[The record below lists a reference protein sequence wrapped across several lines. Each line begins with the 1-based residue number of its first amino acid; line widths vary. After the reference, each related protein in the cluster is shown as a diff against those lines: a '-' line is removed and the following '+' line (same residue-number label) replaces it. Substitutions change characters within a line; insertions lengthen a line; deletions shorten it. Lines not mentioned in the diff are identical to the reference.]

1 MQLRTQAWPGDQ
13 GFNVLTDRRPAF
25 IHSVPRSPEIYASG
39 IWKFDALLA
48 NIKCPNE
55 ASRGVSGWEVE
66 KI

>member
-13 GFNVLTDRRPAF
+13 GFNVLTERRPAF
-25 IHSVPRSPEIYASG
+25 IHGVPQTPEIYASG

-55 ASRGVSGWEVE
+55 ASR
-66 KI
+66 